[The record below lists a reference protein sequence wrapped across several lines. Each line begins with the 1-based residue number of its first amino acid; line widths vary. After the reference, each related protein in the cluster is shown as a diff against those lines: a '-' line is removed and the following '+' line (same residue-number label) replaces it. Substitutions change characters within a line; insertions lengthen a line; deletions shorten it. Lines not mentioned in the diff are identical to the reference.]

1 MVDRLSQKLS
11 KLLVVENLEATS
23 TGDLTNSG
31 GVKAMVVIT
40 VPTLDK
46 NTGVTK
52 ALGIDFPSYVVQM
65 HPW

>member
-1 MVDRLSQKLS
+1 MVDRLSQKLC
-11 KLLVVENLEATS
+11 KLLVVENLETTS

-46 NTGVTK
+46 NTSVTE
-52 ALGIDFPSYVVQM
+52 ALGIDFTSYIVQM

>member
-1 MVDRLSQKLS
+1 MVDRLSQELS
-11 KLLVVENLEATS
+11 KLLVVENLETAS

-52 ALGIDFPSYVVQM
+52 ALCIDLPSYIVQM